1 MKLGTKTG
9 TNAKCEGNGF
19 EFSEGNSYFRKNTL
33 GLLFRTVKSG
43 YFTYKKGLELK

>member
-33 GLLFRTVKSG
+33 GLLTCRLSQDISHT
-43 YFTYKKGLELK
+43 KKAWN